1 MKKLVLDD
9 LSKLGGNKLLWRSG
23 VWGKKNFLPGEVQQ
37 HGGVT
42 GLELT
47 TSPDE
52 GRIFI
57 RSTSP
62 LRIHTEVL
70 VVLAS
75 HSLCVPAIWTLG
87 HTNWGPGTYRTALV

>member
-1 MKKLVLDD
+1 MFVPDPLWYEQREGSVDMKKLVLDD
-9 LSKLGGNKLLWRSG
+9 LLKLGGNKLLWRSG

-37 HGGVT
+37 HGVAT

-57 RSTSP
+57 RSTSC
-62 LRIHTEVL
+62 LRIHTTVL
-70 VVLAS
+70 IVLSS
-75 HSLCVPAIWTLG
+75 HSLYVPAI
-87 HTNWGPGTYRTALV
+87 